1 MRHLGPVHQLPL
13 VLALAAVAWALYLLP
28 TAADEIPLR
37 PEVLF
42 FGATGSDPRTDLL
55 GVSTSVIAI
64 YGVEPAQIT
73 IRLLM
78 QNGDGPAVTLE
89 TYARSGP
96 VVTPLR
102 EPIELVAASTRQ
114 RPEVVTKEIPVSFP
128 STPKRTQ
135 QVLVLRD
142 GEATKPLGQLTLLIE
157 PTPPGNRLA
166 TAAKGLQSAALWGND
181 RGLSAFASA
190 AGIES
195 IATTEDSS
203 VQGIP
208 WASDVTASLR
218 LDFGERAVI
227 VAVAPAS
234 PAPLVLRSR
243 DKTVVLVPST
253 ASLGTDPRY
262 EDLLIEELQ
271 PETTP

>member
-1 MRHLGPVHQLPL
+1 MRHLGPVHQLSL
-13 VLALAAVAWALYLLP
+13 VLTLAVVAWALCLLP
-28 TAADEIPLR
+28 SAAEEIPLR

-42 FGATGSDPRTDLL
+42 FGATGSDPRADLL
-55 GVSTSVIAI
+55 GVNSSVIAI
-64 YGVEPAQIT
+64 YGVEPAQIA
-73 IRLLM
+73 IRLLL
-78 QNGDGPAVTLE
+78 QKGNGPAVTLE
-89 TYARSGP
+89 TYAQSGP

-102 EPIELVAASTRQ
+102 KPIELVAASTRQ
-114 RPEVVTKEIPVSFP
+114 HPEVVTKEIPVLFP

-135 QVLVLRD
+135 QVMVLRD
-142 GEATKPLGQLTLLIE
+142 EMTTKTLGQLTLLIE

-166 TAAKGLQSAALWGND
+166 TAAKGLQSAALWGSD

-190 AGIES
+190 TGIES
-195 IATTEDSS
+195 IAATEDSS
-203 VQGIP
+203 VQGLP

-218 LDFGERAVI
+218 LDFGERTVI

-234 PAPLVLRSR
+234 PTPIVLRGR

-253 ASLGTDPRY
+253 ASFGTDPRY